1 MYLCACAYFPFENK
15 MQGEINISG
24 SQNVYLISSRDDE
37 KDIGIADFA
46 DFSIVVT
53 ISDIQGLAICL
64 FRCFLAVPTFDVVLS
79 IRGSVF

>member
-1 MYLCACAYFPFENK
+1 MKNK
-15 MQGEINISG
+15 TLTLFHVVGKGTIKKWNFMQ
-24 SQNVYLISSRDDE
+24 RKE

-64 FRCFLAVPTFDVVLS
+64 FRCFLAVPTFDVALS